1 MFDKRKTE
9 WDKHKIQYIFSIF
22 KLKFQV
28 QTCSKLDYSKLLVLF
43 IREVKILLTFKPYV
57 YVIKAKII
65 IERLR
70 KGI

>member
-1 MFDKRKTE
+1 MIREKLNGINIKFS
-9 WDKHKIQYIFSIF
+9 IFLSIF

-28 QTCSKLDYSKLLVLF
+28 QICSKLDYSKLLVLF
-43 IREVKILLTFKPYV
+43 IREVKILLTFKPYM

-65 IERLR
+65 IERLG

>member
-1 MFDKRKTE
+1 MIREKLNGINIKFS
-9 WDKHKIQYIFSIF
+9 IFLSIF

-28 QTCSKLDYSKLLVLF
+28 QTCSKLDYIKLLVLF
-43 IREVKILLTFKPYV
+43 IREVKILLTFKPYM

-65 IERLR
+65 IERLG

>member
-1 MFDKRKTE
+1 MIREKLNGINIKFS
-9 WDKHKIQYIFSIF
+9 IFLSIF

-43 IREVKILLTFKPYV
+43 IREVKILLTFKPYM

-65 IERLR
+65 IERLG